1 MNNAGADSSSSRSQ
15 SRRWR
20 TFLQIISVVVAVEI
34 GLHSF
39 IVREPVV
46 TIVLATLWLA
56 GFFSIRRGGRGGP
69 ILIGVLSLIE
79 LLGTVFFS
87 DEAAP
92 WRNCSGLGDHRAHGS
107 CIRGSRR
114 RRNDA
119 KGANRSHAVTLEGRR
134 NVRVLISR
142 C

>member
-39 IVREPVV
+39 IVKEPVV
-46 TIVLATLWLA
+46 TIVLAALWLA
-56 GFFSIRRGGRGGP
+56 GFFWIRRGGRGGP

-87 DEAAP
+87 DETAPGATVPASLIILHVVLVSVALAAVVMT
-92 WRNCSGLGDHRAHGS
+92 LRAQTAAT
-107 CIRGSRR
+107 R
-114 RRNDA
+114 
-119 KGANRSHAVTLEGRR
+119 
-134 NVRVLISR
+134 
-142 C
+142 

>member
-1 MNNAGADSSSSRSQ
+1 MANQASSSSSRSP
-15 SRRWR
+15 SRTWR

-46 TIVLATLWLA
+46 TLVLAALWLA
-56 GFFSIRRGGRGGP
+56 GFFWIRRGGRGGP

-79 LLGTVFFS
+79 LLGTVFVS

-92 WRNCSGLGDHRAHGS
+92 GVTVPAWIIILHVVLVCVALAAVVMTLRARTAATS
-107 CIRGSRR
+107 
-114 RRNDA
+114 
-119 KGANRSHAVTLEGRR
+119 
-134 NVRVLISR
+134 
-142 C
+142 

>member
-46 TIVLATLWLA
+46 TIVVAALWLA
-56 GFFSIRRGGRGGP
+56 GFFWIRRGGRGGP

-92 WRNCSGLGDHRAHGS
+92 GATVPASLIILHVVLVSVALAAVVMTLRAQTAAT
-107 CIRGSRR
+107 R
-114 RRNDA
+114 
-119 KGANRSHAVTLEGRR
+119 
-134 NVRVLISR
+134 
-142 C
+142 

>member
-1 MNNAGADSSSSRSQ
+1 MNNVGADSSPSGSQ

-46 TIVLATLWLA
+46 TIVLAALWLA
-56 GFFSIRRGGRGGP
+56 GFFWIRRGGRGGP
-69 ILIGVLSLIE
+69 ILIGALSLIE
-79 LLGTVFFS
+79 LLGTAFFS

-92 WRNCSGLGDHRAHGS
+92 GLTVPASLIILHVVLVSVALAAVVMTLRA
-107 CIRGSRR
+107 RT
-114 RRNDA
+114 A
-119 KGANRSHAVTLEGRR
+119 ATSH
-134 NVRVLISR
+134 
-142 C
+142 

>member
-56 GFFSIRRGGRGGP
+56 GFFWIRRGGRGGP

-92 WRNCSGLGDHRAHGS
+92 GATVPASLIILHVVLVSVALAAVVMTLRAQTAAT
-107 CIRGSRR
+107 R
-114 RRNDA
+114 
-119 KGANRSHAVTLEGRR
+119 
-134 NVRVLISR
+134 
-142 C
+142 

>member
-39 IVREPVV
+39 IVKEPVV
-46 TIVLATLWLA
+46 TIVLAALWLA
-56 GFFSIRRGGRGGP
+56 GFFWIRRGGRGGP

-92 WRNCSGLGDHRAHGS
+92 GATVPASLIILHVVLVSVALAAVVMTLRAQTAAT
-107 CIRGSRR
+107 R
-114 RRNDA
+114 
-119 KGANRSHAVTLEGRR
+119 
-134 NVRVLISR
+134 
-142 C
+142 

>member
-39 IVREPVV
+39 IVGEPVV
-46 TIVLATLWLA
+46 TIVLAALWLA
-56 GFFSIRRGGRGGP
+56 GFFWIRRGGRGGP

-92 WRNCSGLGDHRAHGS
+92 GATVPASLIILHVVLVSVALAAVVMTLRAQTAAT
-107 CIRGSRR
+107 R
-114 RRNDA
+114 
-119 KGANRSHAVTLEGRR
+119 
-134 NVRVLISR
+134 
-142 C
+142 

>member
-39 IVREPVV
+39 IVKEPVV
-46 TIVLATLWLA
+46 TIVLAALWLA
-56 GFFSIRRGGRGGP
+56 GFFWIRRGGRGGP

-92 WRNCSGLGDHRAHGS
+92 GETVPASLIILHVVLVSVALAAVVMTLRAQTAAT
-107 CIRGSRR
+107 R
-114 RRNDA
+114 
-119 KGANRSHAVTLEGRR
+119 
-134 NVRVLISR
+134 
-142 C
+142 

>member
-1 MNNAGADSSSSRSQ
+1 M
-15 SRRWR
+15 
-20 TFLQIISVVVAVEI
+20 AVEI

-46 TIVLATLWLA
+46 TIVLAALWLA
-56 GFFSIRRGGRGGP
+56 GFFWIRRGGRGGP

-92 WRNCSGLGDHRAHGS
+92 GATVPASLIILHVVLVSVALAAVVMTLRAQTAAT
-107 CIRGSRR
+107 R
-114 RRNDA
+114 
-119 KGANRSHAVTLEGRR
+119 
-134 NVRVLISR
+134 
-142 C
+142 

>member
-46 TIVLATLWLA
+46 TIVLAALWLA
-56 GFFSIRRGGRGGP
+56 GFFWIRRGGRGGP

-92 WRNCSGLGDHRAHGS
+92 GETVPASLIILHVVLVSVALAAVVMTLRAQTAAT
-107 CIRGSRR
+107 R
-114 RRNDA
+114 
-119 KGANRSHAVTLEGRR
+119 
-134 NVRVLISR
+134 
-142 C
+142 

>member
-1 MNNAGADSSSSRSQ
+1 MNNASSSSSSSRSP
-15 SRRWR
+15 SRTWR

-39 IVREPVV
+39 IVREPAV
-46 TIVLATLWLA
+46 TLVLAALWLA
-56 GFFSIRRGGRGGP
+56 GFFWIRRGGRGGP

-92 WRNCSGLGDHRAHGS
+92 GVTAPAWVIIVHVVLVCVALAAVVMTLR
-107 CIRGSRR
+107 SRT
-114 RRNDA
+114 A
-119 KGANRSHAVTLEGRR
+119 ATS
-134 NVRVLISR
+134 
-142 C
+142 